1 MRGKNIIHLLIIQ
14 TKLSFIKL
22 KMALFPMSLVIFMVL
37 LFVGWWKNNENM
49 KPTVLICNE
58 EKGMLAS
65 LTINSILNNKVAEI
79 VNFVTVDYKDGKKKV
94 DEGEALLLVYI
105 KKGTVDTLYQGKRAE
120 INIYAKNENNDFTKL
135 IVSYIKGFTDIINV
149 SQNAGLTYMD
159 VMYAK
164 GMTEEE
170 RVDKFNELQASYV
183 KLTLARNSIFSG
195 EDLIMG
201 ISRENLRVGCYLL
214 AIIFLVGISIGI
226 IKNSEFLCTAMRQ
239 RLLLAGFSDF
249 EIYVTV
255 VIKIIIVNLII
266 LIVFNKL
273 VNWVG

>member
-1 MRGKNIIHLLIIQ
+1 MRGKNIINLLIIQ

-22 KMALFPMSLVIFMVL
+22 KMALFPMSLVIFMVI

-79 VNFVTVDYKDGKKKV
+79 VNFVTVDYEDGKKKV

-135 IVSYIKGFTDIINV
+135 VVSYIKGFTDIINV

-214 AIIFLVGISIGI
+214 AIIFLVGISIGV

-249 EIYVTV
+249 EIDVTV

>member
-1 MRGKNIIHLLIIQ
+1 MRGKNIINLLIIQ

-22 KMALFPMSLVIFMVL
+22 KMALFPISLVIFMVL

-79 VNFVTVDYKDGKKKV
+79 VNFVTVDYEDGKKKV

-135 IVSYIKGFTDIINV
+135 VVSYIKGFTDIINV

-201 ISRENLRVGCYLL
+201 ISKENLRVGCYLL
-214 AIIFLVGISIGI
+214 AIIFLVGISIGV

-255 VIKIIIVNLII
+255 VIKIIIINLII

>member
-1 MRGKNIIHLLIIQ
+1 MRGKNVINLLIIQ

-49 KPTVLICNE
+49 KPMVLICNE

-79 VNFVTVDYKDGKKKV
+79 VNFVTVDYEDGKKKV

-135 IVSYIKGFTDIINV
+135 VVSYIKGFTDIINV

-214 AIIFLVGISIGI
+214 AIIFLVGISIGV